1 LSEAAGVGSSVVDER
16 ERRIGQ
22 NEALFREVNERIER
36 LSQTLQATD
45 SITILCECGDAS
57 CTEQIEVS
65 LHKYERVRQDPTLF
79 YVVLGHEQTDVEDA
93 VEQGEGYTV
102 VRKADGAAEV
112 ARELDPR
119 DD

>member
-65 LHKYERVRQDPTLF
+65 LPEYERVRQDPTLF
-79 YVVLGHEQTDVEDA
+79 FVVLGHEQTDVEDV

-102 VRKADGAAEV
+102 VRKTDGAAEV
-112 ARELDPR
+112 ARERDPR

>member
-1 LSEAAGVGSSVVDER
+1 VDER

-36 LSQTLQATD
+36 LSRSLQATD
-45 SITILCECGDAS
+45 SITILCECADAS
-57 CTEQIEVS
+57 CTEQIEIS
-65 LHKYERVRQDPTLF
+65 LSKYQRIRQDSTFFFVRP
-79 YVVLGHEQTDVEDA
+79 GHEQTDIEDV
-93 VEQGEGYTV
+93 VEQAEEYYV
-102 VRKADGAAEV
+102 VRKTDGAAEV

>member
-1 LSEAAGVGSSVVDER
+1 VDER

-57 CTEQIEVS
+57 CTDQIDIS
-65 LHKYERVRQDPTLF
+65 LSKYQRVRQESTLF
-79 YVVLGHEQTDVEDA
+79 FVRPGHEKSDVEHIVEQDEGYNVVLKT
-93 VEQGEGYTV
+93 
-102 VRKADGAAEV
+102 DGAAEV
-112 ARELDPR
+112 ARDRDPR
-119 DD
+119 SD

>member
-1 LSEAAGVGSSVVDER
+1 MVDDR
-16 ERRIGQ
+16 EQRIGQ

-36 LSQTLQATD
+36 LSQSLQATD

-65 LHKYERVRQDPTLF
+65 LPKYERVRQQATLF
-79 YVVLGHEQTDVEDA
+79 FVVSGHEQTDVEEVA
-93 VEQGEGYTV
+93 EEGEGYNV
-102 VRKADGAAEV
+102 VRKTNGAAQV
-112 ARELDPR
+112 ARERDPR

>member
-1 LSEAAGVGSSVVDER
+1 LSEATGVGSTLVDER

-57 CTEQIEVS
+57 CTDQIEIS
-65 LHKYERVRQDPTLF
+65 LPKYQRIRQDPTLF
-79 YVVLGHEQTDVEDA
+79 FVRSGHEQTDIEYV
-93 VEQGEGYTV
+93 VEQDESYNV
-102 VRKADGAAEV
+102 VRKTDGAAEV
-112 ARELDPR
+112 ARERDPR
-119 DD
+119 GD

>member
-65 LHKYERVRQDPTLF
+65 LPEYERVRQDPTLF
-79 YVVLGHEQTDVEDA
+79 FVVLGHEQTDVEDV
-93 VEQGEGYTV
+93 VEQGESYTV
-102 VRKADGAAEV
+102 VRKTDGAAEV
-112 ARELDPR
+112 ARERDPR